1 MISSYEHCLQ
11 CVQDVRSRRTLF
23 FGAVDQAKVHRHRVS
38 MKLCGSHYRRSQI
51 CCARQALKSL
61 GDHKWEQRFPGFAKR
76 LASAGNTISVPPW
89 CSPTP
94 YTRLHKPLPLF
105 FGSVGSVCSITVPR
119 AALQSDT
126 RIPCPGAWKRRRGPG
141 KKCLQRLELL
151 AGMDQNHTLCAT
163 KARLLQDP

>member
-51 CCARQALKSL
+51 ICCARQVLKSL

-89 CSPTP
+89 CSPTH

-119 AALQSDT
+119 A
-126 RIPCPGAWKRRRGPG
+126 RGKEG
-141 KKCLQRLELL
+141 VARARNVCNGSNFLL
-151 AGMDQNHTLCAT
+151 AWIRTTLCARP
-163 KARLLQDP
+163 KQGFCKILKRQPCHCVHCR